1 VADIRLPNTF
11 HLKSFRY
18 LLQLVQGDLMTEE
31 RDVSNEEPKIGVY
44 VCHCGVNIGGV
55 VDVPSVA
62 EYAKTLP
69 NVAIAKDYK
78 YYCSDPGQQ
87 SIQEDIKE
95 FGLNRIVVAACSPR
109 LHEATFRR
117 CVREAGLNQFLFE
130 FANLREHDSWVH
142 MGEPDQ
148 ATEKAKDLTRMAIA
162 KARLL
167 EPLEASKV
175 SVNKQALVIG
185 GGVAGIQTALDLGDM
200 GFKTYLV
207 EKNPTI
213 GGRMGQLDKTFPT
226 LDCSMCILAPKMVDV
241 GKHENIEL
249 LTYAEVR
256 EVHGYI
262 GNFQVKV
269 EKKPRYIDPESCV
282 GCGSCVEVCPIEMPN
297 YFDEGIGMV
306 KAAYIPFPQAVP
318 LCATIDKNYCIECKL
333 CDQICER
340 GAVKHDQESEF
351 IDIDVGTIIVAT
363 GYDPY
368 DPTEKLEY
376 GYGQFTNVITAMEIE
391 RMINASGPTEG
402 HVVKPSDHK
411 SPKRVAFIHCV
422 GSRDEQIGKPY
433 CSRVCCMYS
442 MKNAQLIIDHEAD
455 TDVTL
460 YYMDIRAF
468 GKGFEEFYKNSQ
480 EKYGIKF
487 SRGRPAEVIENPD
500 LTLTVRSEDTLL
512 GKVTE
517 YEYDLVVLS
526 VGLIPPEGSET
537 LRQTIGLSKSAD
549 GFLMEAHPKLRP
561 VDTLTDGV
569 YLAGVSQGPKDIP
582 DAVAQGSGAASRA
595 AIPMV
600 KGEVE
605 IEPIIATTDKNIC
618 GGCEVCV
625 DLCPYTAITIED
637 EQAKVN
643 IALCKGCGTCVG
655 ACPSGAMD
663 QNHFKTSQ
671 IMAQIEAA
679 LEDVGK

>member
-1 VADIRLPNTF
+1 MAEEKRDI
-11 HLKSFRY
+11 
-18 LLQLVQGDLMTEE
+18 E
-31 RDVSNEEPKIGVY
+31 NEEPRVGVY
-44 VCHCGVNIGGV
+44 VCHCGINIGGV
-55 VDVPSVA
+55 VDIPAVA

-69 NVAIAKDYK
+69 NVVIAKDYK

-87 SIQEDIKE
+87 TIQEDIKE
-95 FGLNRIVVAACSPR
+95 HNLNRVVMAACSPR
-109 LHEATFRR
+109 LHEPTFRR
-117 CVREAGLNQFLFE
+117 CVQEAGLNPFLFE
-130 FANLREHDSWVH
+130 FANIREHNSWVH
-142 MGEPDQ
+142 MGQPEE
-148 ATEKAKDLTRMAIA
+148 ATEKAKDLTRMAVA

-175 SVNKQALVIG
+175 DVDNKAMVIG
-185 GGVAGIQTALDLGDM
+185 GGVAGIQAALDLADM
-200 GFKTYLV
+200 GFKTYMV
-207 EKNPTI
+207 EKQPTI

-249 LTYAEVR
+249 MTYAEVR

-269 EKKPRYIDPESCV
+269 EKKPRYISEEDCV

-318 LCATIDKNYCIECKL
+318 LCATIDKDYCIECKL
-333 CDQICER
+333 CNQICER
-340 GAVKHDQESEF
+340 GAVVHDQESEF
-351 IDIDVGTIIVAT
+351 VDLDVGTIIVAT

-376 GYGQFTNVITAMEIE
+376 GYGAHTNVITAMEIE

-402 HVVKPSDHK
+402 KVLKPSDNEK
-411 SPKRVAFIHCV
+411 PKRVAFIHCV

-442 MKNAQLIIDHEAD
+442 MKNAQLIKDKMPDSE
-455 TDVTL
+455 VTL

-468 GKGFEEFYKNSQ
+468 GKGFEEFYKRSQ

-487 SRGRPAEVIENPD
+487 VRGRPSEVIEHPD
-500 LTLTVRSEDTLL
+500 LTLTVRGEDTLL
-512 GKVTE
+512 NKVTE
-517 YEYDLVVLS
+517 YDYDMVVLS
-526 VGLIPPEGSET
+526 IGLIPPEGSEE

-605 IEPIIATTDKNIC
+605 IEPIVATTDVDVC
-618 GGCEVCV
+618 GACEVCIE
-625 DLCPYTAITIED
+625 LCPYGAVAIED
-637 EQAKVN
+637 DQAAVN
-643 IALCKGCGTCVG
+643 VALCKGCGTCVA

-663 QNHFKTSQ
+663 QQHFKTDQ

-679 LEDVGK
+679 LEDTGK

>member
-1 VADIRLPNTF
+1 
-11 HLKSFRY
+11 
-18 LLQLVQGDLMTEE
+18 MTEE
-31 RDVSNEEPKIGVY
+31 RDVSNEEPRVGVY
-44 VCHCGVNIGGV
+44 VCHCGVNVGGV
-55 VDVPSVA
+55 VDVPAVA
-62 EYAKTLP
+62 DYAKTLP
-69 NVAIAKDYK
+69 NVVVAKNYK

-95 FGLNRIVVAACSPR
+95 YNLNRVVVAACSPR

-130 FANLREHDSWVH
+130 FANLREQDSWVH
-142 MGEPDQ
+142 MGEPEK
-148 ATEKAKDLTRMAIA
+148 ATEKAKDLTRMAVA

-167 EPLEASKV
+167 EPLDASKV
-175 SVNKQALVIG
+175 SVNNKALVIG
-185 GGVAGIQTALDLGDM
+185 GGVAGIQTALDLADM
-200 GFKTYLV
+200 GFKTYMI

-241 GKHENIEL
+241 GKHEKIEL
-249 LTYAEVR
+249 LTYSEVR

-269 EKKPRYIDPESCV
+269 EKKPRYINEESCV

-340 GAVKHDQESEF
+340 GAVQHDQESEF

-376 GYGQFTNVITAMEIE
+376 GYGQYTNVITAMEIE

-402 HVVKPSDHK
+402 HVIKPSDHK
-411 SPKRVAFIHCV
+411 TPKRVAFIHCV

-442 MKNAQLIIDHEAD
+442 MKNAQLVIDHEAD

-487 SRGRPAEVIENPD
+487 LRGRPAEIIENPD

-517 YEYDLVVLS
+517 YDYDLVVLS
-526 VGLIPPEGSET
+526 VGLVPPEGSEQ

-605 IEPIIATTDKNIC
+605 IEPIIATTDKDIC
-618 GGCEVCV
+618 GACEVCV
-625 DLCPYTAITIED
+625 DLCPFTAITIED
-637 EQAKVN
+637 NQAKVN
-643 IALCKGCGTCVG
+643 VALCKGCGTCVG

-679 LEDVGK
+679 LEDLGK